1 MSCFMPLAQAILVAV
16 SVLGCMWFP
25 KPYIVTMYAFSFL
38 HILLSIPYFLD
49 LIVDYRTSCHSWHS
63 GAPIPFAY
71 IVLKSFAFSGK
82 LPFLCSPGYTC
93 FFACVIWA

>member
-1 MSCFMPLAQAILVAV
+1 MPLAQAILVAV
-16 SVLGCMWFP
+16 SVLGCIWFP
-25 KPYIVTMYAFSFL
+25 KPYSVTMYAFSFFQ
-38 HILLSIPYFLD
+38 ILLSIPYFLD

-82 LPFLCSPGYTC
+82 LPLFCSPGYTC